1 MTDQRELAD
10 YLFGEMDPD
19 RRTRLE
25 SRMDSD
31 PDLRARVEELRSLT
45 GRLDDLPQ
53 AVWQY
58 VDERTGEPAPAPG
71 AARRRVALSRRP
83 AWTFGRPRV
92 AFAGLAGAVAVAV
105 LVIALAAR
113 SSSPPARSTV
123 VLRALAGAPANS
135 LATATIT
142 GSRQISVSVLH
153 LPPTDSRHHYELW
166 LMTST
171 TDLVPVG
178 SFRVSGSGSV
188 RMSAPLP
195 APASRYRYLDISL
208 QGDAAGAG
216 ISNQSLLRGPTAPS

>member
-1 MTDQRELAD
+1 MQ
-10 YLFGEMDPD
+10 
-19 RRTRLE
+19 
-25 SRMDSD
+25 
-31 PDLRARVEELRSLT
+31 
-45 GRLDDLPQ
+45 
-53 AVWQY
+53 
-58 VDERTGEPAPAPG
+58 RTGS
-71 AARRRVALSRRP
+71 RRRRRAQRGPRGAVP
-83 AWTFGRPRV
+83 AGRPGRS
-92 AFAGLAGAVAVAV
+92 GARGSRSPATSRCGRGRGA
-105 LVIALAAR
+105 VIALAAR

-216 ISNQSLLRGPTAPS
+216 ISSNRSCGGRRRRHEDRDRRRRDLWTRLRAHAPPRSRDRRLRGRRSAGRAREHGAC